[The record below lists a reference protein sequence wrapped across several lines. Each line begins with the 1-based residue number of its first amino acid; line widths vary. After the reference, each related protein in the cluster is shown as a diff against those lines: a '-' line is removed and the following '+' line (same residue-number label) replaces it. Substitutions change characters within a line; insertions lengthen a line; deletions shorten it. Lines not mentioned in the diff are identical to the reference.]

1 VFNVRTLK
9 NDYLLDGEIL
19 TQMSSFSL
27 MFAAFGILLS
37 PII

>member
-1 VFNVRTLK
+1 MINIHTPK
-9 NDYLLDGEIL
+9 NDYLLDGELL